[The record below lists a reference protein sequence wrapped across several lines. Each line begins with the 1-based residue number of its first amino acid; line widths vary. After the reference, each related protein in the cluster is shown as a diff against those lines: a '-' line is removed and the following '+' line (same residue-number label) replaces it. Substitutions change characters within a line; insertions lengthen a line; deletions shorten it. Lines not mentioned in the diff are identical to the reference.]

1 MTMTMRKMIVMR
13 RRDSKMLV
21 PLLLM
26 VVLTVCPNAWNLQ
39 CLADSSYF
47 YDPFELSGGGDTTE
61 YDAMVI
67 DPLGAI
73 YSHGAPYGGYGRA
86 SRAALA
92 RLPLILP
99 EISSSSSS
107 SSSSVSIEEEEEDA
121 QQHHYFRVRDHGG
134 QLFACRLYHEDALDR
149 SSLHDSMFTP
159 PVLQQQPRTTT
170 AAAQRQTTTA
180 AAADPVAKTT
190 TTTAK
195 NIAQPQQQTSTT
207 ATTPASSSSSVVRT
221 VDQPPKTAKAN
232 SLPATTR
239 VIRPSSSSS
248 SSIGG
253 SAGGSSSSPTAVT
266 GSSPAAAPAP
276 AVSTPATTSVA
287 STTTTN
293 SDGDNNDDSNI
304 DPVDVELTLRESLH
318 GVCGQVHK
326 GYWSYEW
333 CFEREVTQFHV
344 EYDTTTN
351 QVKVDQVTNLGMYAH
366 REMHFLDRQNDEHTM
381 VNEWAEDEPEVARI
395 VDAHLDGTL
404 CGGTDM
410 TTPTPRRTYAL
421 LQCCSDK
428 IVKRHKGMIHRE
440 GRPYQT
446 DLIAVL
452 DVVEDPDIQC
462 LYNVTVCTPL
472 LCGSSST
479 TAAAT
484 TADNTANAVALA
496 AAQAAVAATRLLEDL
511 NGINKI
517 NHEESIRQI
526 LDRTLN
532 QLCLQ
537 SQSGGWWVYEIC
549 HRKSIRQYHETL
561 GVRKNSAGA
570 KVSAKVVE
578 SEHILGRYDITNESH
593 VPDEEEWKLVV
604 NATTTT
610 STAAS
615 LLWGEGNGAYYQVEY
630 TGGDTC
636 DTADVTDSA
645 VVAGTKT
652 AGGSS
657 SNKAVFLLQRAA
669 SVRYHC
675 GHTFDVQVSEDTT
688 CHYIVDVKVPGLCR
702 HPLFRAPIAKKQV
715 MKCLPVP
722 DDE

>member
-1 MTMTMRKMIVMR
+1 MTMVMRMR
-13 RRDSKMLV
+13 RRDSKIMLV
-21 PLLLM
+21 PLLLTGLM
-26 VVLTVCPNAWNLQ
+26 VFPIAWNPY
-39 CLADSSYF
+39 CLADSSYNY
-47 YDPFELSGGGDTTE
+47 YDPFELSGGGGTTE

-107 SSSSVSIEEEEEDA
+107 SSSVSMEDDNEEDLEEEL
-121 QQHHYFRVRDHGG
+121 HHYFRVRDHGG

-159 PVLQQQPRTTT
+159 PVLQPPRTTTTT
-170 AAAQRQTTTA
+170 AAAQRQTIAA
-180 AAADPVAKTT
+180 AAADLVAKTT
-190 TTTAK
+190 TATTANTN
-195 NIAQPQQQTSTT
+195 NIAKPQQTITAT
-207 ATTPASSSSSVVRT
+207 AATTPASSVVT
-221 VDQPPKTAKAN
+221 VDQPKTAKA
-232 SLPATTR
+232 SLPTTTR
-239 VIRPSSSSS
+239 VIRPSS

-253 SAGGSSSSPTAVT
+253 SAGGSSSSPAAVT
-266 GSSPAAAPAP
+266 GSSPAAAAT
-276 AVSTPATTSVA
+276 TPAASTSVA
-287 STTTTN
+287 N
-293 SDGDNNDDSNI
+293 DGGDGDNNDDSNI
-304 DPVDVELTLRESLH
+304 DPVEVELTLRESLH

-366 REMHFLDRQNDEHTM
+366 REMYFLDQQSDENEHTM

-404 CGGTDM
+404 CGGTDV

-479 TAAAT
+479 TAAAA
-484 TADNTANAVALA
+484 TADTANAALA

-549 HRKSIRQYHETL
+549 HQKSIRQYHETL

-604 NATTTT
+604 NATTTS
-610 STAAS
+610 STAVAAS

-652 AGGSS
+652 AGSS